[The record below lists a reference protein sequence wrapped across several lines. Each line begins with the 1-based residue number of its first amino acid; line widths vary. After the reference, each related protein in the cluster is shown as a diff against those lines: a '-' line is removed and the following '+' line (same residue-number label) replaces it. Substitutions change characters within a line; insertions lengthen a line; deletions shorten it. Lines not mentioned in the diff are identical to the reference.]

1 MQRNDFVNSEFEA
14 LKENVLL
21 QIPELNGGKA
31 GTFGLKAARECLRI
45 DVGKLPEGVY
55 TVMLDNAARK
65 PTAG

>member
-31 GTFGLKAARECLRI
+31 GTFDLKAGQETLRI
-45 DVGKLPEGVY
+45 EIGKLPEGVY
-55 TVMLDNAARK
+55 AIKFGNAIRK
-65 PTAG
+65 LVVE